1 MLLPVELGQVP
12 VATRGRLSVGVVGGL
27 TQTRVQLLLTG
38 EESMN
43 VSVQHFQ
50 LEGFIREVCVRHKLV
65 EFHLQISRIYCS
77 AKLEKAETIKSFKTV
92 SRMTSHC

>member
-12 VATRGRLSVGVVGGL
+12 GAARGRLSVGVVGGL
-27 TQTRVQLLLTG
+27 TQPRIQFFLTG

-50 LEGFIREVCVRHKLV
+50 LESFIREVCVRHKLV
-65 EFHLQISRIYCS
+65 ELHLQISKIYCS
-77 AKLEKAETIKSFKTV
+77 TKLEKLKQIV
-92 SRMTSHC
+92 